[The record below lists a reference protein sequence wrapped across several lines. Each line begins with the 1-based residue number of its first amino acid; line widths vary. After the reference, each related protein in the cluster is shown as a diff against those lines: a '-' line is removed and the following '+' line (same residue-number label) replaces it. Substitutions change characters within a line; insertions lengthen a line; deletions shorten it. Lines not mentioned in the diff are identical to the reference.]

1 MITIDYKD
9 RRPLY
14 QQIMDKIE
22 EAAVRGLI
30 KPDEQLPS
38 GRSLAADLAINP
50 NTIQRAYAE
59 LEKKGITYSVPGKGS
74 FLAKSQN
81 SILQERTSEIKTGL
95 GDLVKE
101 SKQLG
106 ITQDFFQG
114 MVEEIWQSSPVTY
127 KGGMKK

>member
-22 EAAVRGLI
+22 ELAVMGLI
-30 KPDEQLPS
+30 TADEQLPS
-38 GRSLAADLAINP
+38 VRSLAMELAINP

-81 SILQERTSEIKTGL
+81 SIVEDHTAELAERLTGII
-95 GDLVKE
+95 DE
-101 SKQLG
+101 SKKLDMQLE
-106 ITQDFFQG
+106 TFQS
-114 MVEEIWQSSPVTY
+114 MVSDIWQQSDNIP
-127 KGGMKK
+127 KGGIDK

>member
-38 GRSLAADLAINP
+38 VRSLAADLAINP

-59 LEKKGITYSVPGKGS
+59 LEKKNITYSVPGKGS

-81 SILQERTSEIKTGL
+81 SILQERTSEIKTRL

>member
-38 GRSLAADLAINP
+38 VRSLAADLAINP

>member
-38 GRSLAADLAINP
+38 VRSLAADLAINP

-81 SILQERTSEIKTGL
+81 SILQERTSEIKTSL

-106 ITQDFFQG
+106 ITQDFIQG

>member
-38 GRSLAADLAINP
+38 VRSLAADLAINP

-59 LEKKGITYSVPGKGS
+59 LEKKDITYSVPGKGS

-81 SILQERTSEIKTGL
+81 SILQERTSEIKTRL

-106 ITQDFFQG
+106 INQDFFQG